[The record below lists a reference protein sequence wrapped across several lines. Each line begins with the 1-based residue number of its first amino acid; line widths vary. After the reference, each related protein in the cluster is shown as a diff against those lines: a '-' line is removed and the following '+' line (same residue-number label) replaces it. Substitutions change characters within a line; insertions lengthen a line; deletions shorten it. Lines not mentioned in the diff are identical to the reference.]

1 MGIIFHVLTQI
12 NQPVHEKKETLP
24 TSYQSNPLTLIF
36 FFFFF
41 FCKSLISRSFLF
53 RLYSATALGYR
64 CFPYYFPIVFGHYF
78 FSQFNVLFYFK
89 LLFSIR
95 VWALVLCPLCLL
107 IVRIL
112 FVLFPNDQCRTHSCI
127 VSHIN
132 IPFWYLKDNRDFF
145 QTLTKIF
152 NFQIFFCFVLKLLSL
167 QSCPF
172 SCLDFPLYRMILNV
186 RKLNIKKLERKQAGK
201 KQKNL

>member
-1 MGIIFHVLTQI
+1 MLDGDYFSRSYT
-12 NQPVHEKKETLP
+12 NQPTVHEKKKKRYVRP
-24 TSYQSNPLTLIF
+24 TYLSNPLTLILF
-36 FFFFF
+36 YF
-41 FCKSLISRSFLF
+41 FCKSLTSRSFLF
-53 RLYSATALGYR
+53 RLYSATVLGYR
-64 CFPYYFPIVFGHYF
+64 CFPYYFPIVFGYYF
-78 FSQFNVLFYFK
+78 FSQFNVLFFCK

-95 VWALVLCPLCLL
+95 VWALVLCPLCLF

-167 QSCPF
+167 
-172 SCLDFPLYRMILNV
+172 
-186 RKLNIKKLERKQAGK
+186 
-201 KQKNL
+201 